1 MSKVKYNGNNI
12 INIIKPAIINSIGHL
27 NSAIEVAS
35 GVSFPNDEF
44 NFGNV
49 KADLNDCLSSSKKYQ
64 NWISTINTNFDTI
77 FNNEE
82 IAIQEIKVNSVK
94 QRNSIV
100 K

>member
-1 MSKVKYNGNNI
+1 MSKVKYNGNKI
-12 INIIKPAIINSIGHL
+12 TNIIKPAIINSISHL